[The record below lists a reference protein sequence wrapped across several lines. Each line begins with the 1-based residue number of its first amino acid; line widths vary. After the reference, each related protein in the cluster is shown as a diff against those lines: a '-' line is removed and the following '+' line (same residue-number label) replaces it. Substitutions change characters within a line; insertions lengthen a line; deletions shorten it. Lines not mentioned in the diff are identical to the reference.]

1 MQTWTN
7 DKSGAHNKGKGK
19 TRDVTRQTTLFGH
32 GVRTSGAPKLNAPH
46 TKSKPGTTSSLSA
59 SPQLD
64 ETQMNTEEVQDDTNS
79 QANTD
84 ITPDIISGTTTIP
97 AEDEDEEP
105 MEWPESP
112 GTNTMPLPVETP

>member
-1 MQTWTN
+1 MTNFTQTWTK

-32 GVRTSGAPKLNAPH
+32 GMRTSGAPKLNAPH
-46 TKSKPGTTSSLSA
+46 TKSKPGSTP
-59 SPQLD
+59 PQLD
-64 ETQMNTEEVQDDTNS
+64 ETQVNTEESQDDANS

-112 GTNTMPLPVETP
+112 GTNTMALPVETP